1 MSNDDKVRQCLATL
15 EQLLE
20 RREEL
25 LELDEPTR
33 KRLLEVAGRLAQPDR
48 TEQRYLARASRR
60 KRKRDVRAADEAL
73 LSRAG
78 IRQKR
83 LETVF
88 VTPEPRALAASGGG
102 VHTANGAHALNGA
115 STPHDSETAPSG
127 AETTRSDSETA
138 PSSSVYTPHGSVP
151 TPSVVAS
158 ASDAAYDDERL
169 REARVCY
176 VCKKPRDRVHFFYD
190 QLCGPCG
197 DFNFEKRT
205 QSANLRGRTA
215 LISGA
220 RVKIGYQAA
229 ILLLRAGARVLVTTR
244 FPRDAA
250 RRYAAER
257 DYDDWRDRLAIYGLD
272 LRHTPS
278 VEAFTRHVTER
289 ESRLDFML
297 HNACQTVRRPAGF
310 YGHLMDGELGPLEG
324 VPEAA
329 RPLLI
334 EHEALTA
341 ARQRLHAHGDAHGA
355 PTLTHRS
362 PATPAHDETAPHDAR
377 APVGLSA
384 SAALSQLELVP
395 DDGERSEL
403 IFPRGELDQDQ
414 QQIDRRGINS
424 WRLALDEVGT
434 VELLEVQLV
443 NSIAPFVLNARLKAL
458 MLRERTFD
466 KHIVNVSAMEGQ
478 FYRRFKTDKHPH
490 TNMAKAALNM
500 LTRTSAPD
508 YARDGIFM
516 NSVDTGWVTDEDP
529 AHIAARKT
537 AENGFHPPL
546 DIVDG
551 AARIVDPIF
560 DGLNTGRHVWGQFLK
575 DYRPTAW

>member
-1 MSNDDKVRQCLATL
+1 MSNDELRQCLATL
-15 EQLLE
+15 EALLE
-20 RREEL
+20 RREAL

-48 TEQRYLARASRR
+48 AEQRYLARASRR
-60 KRKRDVRAADEAL
+60 KRKRDVRTADEAL

-78 IRQKR
+78 IRKKR
-83 LETVF
+83 LESVF
-88 VTPEPRALAASGGG
+88 VTPEPRALVAAGGG
-102 VHTANGAHALNGA
+102 VHATNGAVHAPNGSA
-115 STPHDSETAPSG
+115 A
-127 AETTRSDSETA
+127 
-138 PSSSVYTPHGSVP
+138 TPHGSVTSP
-151 TPSVVAS
+151 SSAVYTPHASVPALRAAAVDNDD
-158 ASDAAYDDERL
+158 SDDDERL

-190 QLCGPCG
+190 QLCDACG
-197 DFNFEKRT
+197 DFNYEKRT
-205 QSANLRGRTA
+205 QTADLRGRTA

-229 ILLLRAGARVLVTTR
+229 ILLLRSGARVIVTTR

-257 DYDDWRDRLAIYGLD
+257 DYDDWRERLAIFGLD

-278 VEAFTRHVTER
+278 VEAFARHLTER
-289 ESRLDFML
+289 EPRLDFML

-310 YGHLMDGELGPLEG
+310 YGHLMDGELGPHER

-329 RPLLI
+329 RPLLV

-341 ARQRLHAHGDAHGA
+341 ARRRLHENGADGSARVTYRAPA
-355 PTLTHRS
+355 PT
-362 PATPAHDETAPHDAR
+362 HDETEPHDPR
-377 APVGLSA
+377 AMVGLNA
-384 SAALSQLELVP
+384 SAALSQLALVP
-395 DDGERSEL
+395 EDSERSEL

-508 YARDGIFM
+508 YAKDGIFM

-560 DGLNTGRHVWGQFLK
+560 DGIKTGRHVWGQFLK

>member
-1 MSNDDKVRQCLATL
+1 MPLRPEQIAECLRVL
-15 EQLLE
+15 EGLLAHREDLLE
-20 RREEL
+20 V
-25 LELDEPTR
+25 DEPTR
-33 KRLLEVAGRLAQPDR
+33 KRLLEVSGRLAQPDR
-48 TEQRYLARASRR
+48 LEQRYLARASRK
-60 KRKRDVRAADEAL
+60 KRRRDVKASDEAL

-78 IRQKR
+78 IRKKR
-83 LETVF
+83 LEPVF
-88 VTPEPRALAASGGG
+88 ITPEPKALEASAGGAHDKNYVQEITG
-102 VHTANGAHALNGA
+102 VHEVSGVREATDLLTTLTRGAPPPPA
-115 STPHDSETAPSG
+115 DE
-127 AETTRSDSETA
+127 
-138 PSSSVYTPHGSVP
+138 
-151 TPSVVAS
+151 
-158 ASDAAYDDERL
+158 ERL

-176 VCKKPRDRVHFFYD
+176 VCKKERERVHFFYD
-190 QLCGPCG
+190 QLCDECG
-197 DFNFEKRT
+197 DFNFAKRT
-205 QSANLRGRTA
+205 QTADLRGRVA

-229 ILLLRAGARVLVTTR
+229 ILLLRAGARVIVTTR

-250 RRYAAER
+250 RRYAAES
-257 DYDDWRDRLAIYGLD
+257 DYEAWRERLAVYGLD

-278 VEAFTRHVTER
+278 VESFARHLSER
-289 ESRLDFML
+289 EARLDFVL
-297 HNACQTVRRPAGF
+297 HNACQTVRRPSGF
-310 YGHLMDGELGPLEG
+310 YGHLMEGEHGGLDLLPGGASDLLKDHEQLCESRRRLGTGAGPGADASPDAPLG
-324 VPEAA
+324 V
-329 RPLLI
+329 R
-334 EHEALTA
+334 
-341 ARQRLHAHGDAHGA
+341 
-355 PTLTHRS
+355 
-362 PATPAHDETAPHDAR
+362 
-377 APVGLSA
+377 A
-384 SAALSQLELVP
+384 SAALSQLALAPE
-395 DDGERSEL
+395 DRERGEA
-403 IFPRGELDQDQ
+403 IFPSGELDQDQ

-500 LTRTSAPD
+500 MTRTSAPD
-508 YARDGIFM
+508 YAKDGIFM

-560 DGLNTGRHVWGQFLK
+560 DGFNTGRHVWGQFLK